1 MANANENIL
10 ICYANENILI
20 CCAEEQDEESKNLF
34 ILQEEGQ

>member
-1 MANANENIL
+1 MAN
-10 ICYANENILI
+10 ANENILI